1 MLFLFAVRK
10 IEIGWM
16 AGAKNSASP
25 AGMDRKRRLVGRST
39 FIKDLKIL
47 ATYTRDDCVCTAVGG
62 RSLALPSKRV
72 PYTRLWWRRRR
83 RIRRPQ
89 SIRTAQQTKLAARS
103 YVERESLWLDNI
115 NSASMSAHHIS
126 VNEQRP

>member
-1 MLFLFAVRK
+1 MLFLFAVQK

-72 PYTRLWWRRRR
+72 PYTRVWWRGEGGAGAVASKG
-83 RIRRPQ
+83 ILSRPAGRY
-89 SIRTAQQTKLAARS
+89 S
-103 YVERESLWLDNI
+103 
-115 NSASMSAHHIS
+115 SAG
-126 VNEQRP
+126 RPSTFMKS